1 MPGNTTHAN
10 ETASSER
17 WLAQFFGTIDQM
29 DAEGFARHFAAD
41 GQFRFANQPA
51 AQGQATIAAGAEMIF
66 GLLDKI
72 QHEVIHHWRADGD
85 LLVEGTVHYL
95 RSADGK
101 AFAFPFFSVFE
112 FSEALDRDIAS
123 YRVFVD
129 SHELFLPPES

>member
-1 MPGNTTHAN
+1 MPGKTTPAI
-10 ETASSER
+10 EAASSER

-29 DAEGFARHFAAD
+29 DAEGFARHFAVD

-66 GLLDKI
+66 GLLDNI
-72 QHEVIHHWRADGD
+72 RHELIRHWRADGD

-101 AFAFPFFSVFE
+101 SFAFPFFSVFE
-112 FSEALDRDIAS
+112 FSEAPDGGIAS

-129 SHELFLPPES
+129 SHELFLATDS